1 MNRILVVVSSAI
13 LLLLAGLPVAYLT
26 WPARV
31 PVSVAI
37 NEGAQIGGAFTLRD
51 HHGQAV
57 SETTYS
63 GRWMLVFFGFTQCA
77 DICPSTLS
85 RVARVLDGLGE
96 QAQQLQPL
104 FITLDPARDTP
115 AVLAAYTTFFDSRIM
130 GLSGS
135 AEQTRQVAEAYRVY
149 FEKVPLG
156 DSYMLDHSASLYLMG
171 PDGRFVQHY
180 SQQLQADAIVLDMAQ
195 QMRAF
200 RAGRGK
206 ADAAPNGS

>member
-1 MNRILVVVSSAI
+1 MNRILVVVSSTI

-31 PVSVAI
+31 PVAVAI
-37 NEGAQIGGAFTLRD
+37 NNGAQIGGPFELQD
-51 HHGQAV
+51 HYGQAV
-57 SETTYS
+57 TEDTYK

-77 DICPSTLS
+77 DICPSSLS
-85 RVARVLDGLGE
+85 RVARVLEGLGD

-115 AVLAAYTTFFDSRIM
+115 AVLAEYTRFFDQRIM

-135 AEQTRQVAEAYRVY
+135 AEQTRQVAQAYNLY
-149 FEKVPLG
+149 FEKVPMG
-156 DSYMLDHSASLYLMG
+156 NSYMLDHSAGLYLMG

-180 SQQLQADAIVLDMAQ
+180 SPQLQADAIVLDVARL
-195 QMRAF
+195 MRASHA
-200 RAGRGK
+200 RRGD

>member
-31 PVSVAI
+31 PISVAI
-37 NEGAQIGGAFTLRD
+37 NAGAQIGGAFTLQN

-57 SETTYS
+57 SAATYS

-115 AVLAAYTTFFDSRIM
+115 AVLAAYTAFFDSRIM
-130 GLSGS
+130 GLTGS

-149 FEKVPLG
+149 FEKIPMG
-156 DSYMLDHSASLYLMG
+156 DSYMLDHSASLYLVG

-180 SQQLQADAIVLDMAQ
+180 SQQLQADAIVLNIAQ

-200 RAGRGK
+200 PAGRGK
-206 ADAAPNGS
+206 ADVAPNGS